1 MGARKLNDK
10 LNILSANI
18 RKYRLQRGFSQSD
31 ICRELALI
39 GVTMYTTDIY
49 DIEYNQKL

>member
-18 RKYRLQRGFSQSD
+18 RKYRLQD
-31 ICRELALI
+31 
-39 GVTMYTTDIY
+39 
-49 DIEYNQKL
+49 YNTFKVHTK

>member
-31 ICRELALI
+31 ISRELALI
-39 GVTMYTTDIY
+39 GVTMYTADIY